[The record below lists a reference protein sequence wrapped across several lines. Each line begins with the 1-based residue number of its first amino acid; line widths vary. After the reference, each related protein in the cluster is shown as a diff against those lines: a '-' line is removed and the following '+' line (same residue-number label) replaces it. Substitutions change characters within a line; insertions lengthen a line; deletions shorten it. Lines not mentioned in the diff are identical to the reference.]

1 MARRPRAAG
10 ATRTIGSGA
19 ITGTGCT
26 PNTLEKGKAIYPVYS
41 VFSVS
46 SVDRSSSVVVR
57 PARRVLGMI
66 RVPGDKSISHR
77 YALLAALAS
86 GRTTIHNYA
95 PGGDCVSTLRC
106 LTALGVSVQQRPVD
120 AGSVVAI
127 EGRGLRGLT
136 GPAEP
141 LDCGNSGTTM
151 RMLAGV
157 LAAHPFTSTLVGD
170 RSLSRRPMRR
180 IMAPLTE
187 MGARFEAADGDR
199 PPLTVVGGELDGI
212 AYVPE
217 VPSAQVKSA
226 VLLAGLQARGRS
238 RVTEQT
244 PTRDHTERAL
254 AAFAAF
260 VERSG
265 HSVSIEGGQPLTA
278 LTARVPG
285 DISSAAFPLAAAAAL
300 AGSDVTIEEVG
311 LNATRTGFLDVLRRF
326 GISVEVEPTAEWQ
339 GEPVGRVRVHM
350 ADVEAGTGPFL
361 ELGHDDV
368 PGIIDELP
376 VLAALATA
384 HGELRVRG
392 ASELRVK
399 ESDRIS
405 SLVEGL
411 RALGADADEL
421 PDGFHIR
428 SGRPLR
434 GGVVHAH
441 DDHRLAMA
449 FAVCALTARDP
460 VTIDG
465 AQAAAVSYPA
475 FFSDLERLRV

>member
-1 MARRPRAAG
+1 
-10 ATRTIGSGA
+10 
-19 ITGTGCT
+19 
-26 PNTLEKGKAIYPVYS
+26 
-41 VFSVS
+41 
-46 SVDRSSSVVVR
+46 
-57 PARRVLGMI
+57 MI

-95 PGGDCVSTLRC
+95 PGGDCASTLQC
-106 LTALGVSVQQRPVD
+106 LGALGVSVRP
-120 AGSVVAI
+120 GPSENGTTPVVTI
-127 EGRGLRGLT
+127 EGRGLRGLLAST
-136 GPAEP
+136 TP
-141 LDCGNSGTTM
+141 LDCGNSGSTM

-157 LAAHPFTSTLVGD
+157 VAAHPFTSTLVGD

-180 IMAPLTE
+180 IMVPLSR

-199 PPLTVVGGELDGI
+199 PPLTVIGGELDGI
-212 AYVPE
+212 EYVPE
-217 VPSAQVKSA
+217 IPSAQVKSA

-254 AAFAAF
+254 AAFGAS
-260 VERSG
+260 VERDS
-265 HSVSIEGGQPLTA
+265 HSVSIQGGQSLMA

-300 AGSDVTIEEVG
+300 PGSDVTIEDVG
-311 LNATRTGFLDVLRRF
+311 LNETRTGFLDVLRRF
-326 GISVEVEPTAEWQ
+326 GISVEVEPTGQWQ
-339 GEPVGRVRVHM
+339 GEPVGRVRVRTEG
-350 ADVEAGTGPFL
+350 AGAGTRPFL
-361 ELGHDDV
+361 ELGRDSV
-368 PGIIDELP
+368 PAIIDELP

-384 HGELRVRG
+384 HGELRVTG

-405 SLVEGL
+405 SLIEGL
-411 RALGADADEL
+411 RVLGADADEL

-428 SGRPLR
+428 GGRPLT
-434 GGVVHAH
+434 GGAVHAH

-449 FAVCALTARDP
+449 FAVCGLTAREP
-460 VTIDG
+460 VTIAG

-475 FFSDLERLRV
+475 FFSDLDRLRT